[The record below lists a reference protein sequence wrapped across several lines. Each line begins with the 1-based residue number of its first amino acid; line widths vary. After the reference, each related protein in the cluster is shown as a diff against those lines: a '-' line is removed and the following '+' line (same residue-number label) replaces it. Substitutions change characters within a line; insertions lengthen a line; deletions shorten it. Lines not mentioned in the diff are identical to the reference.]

1 MQKKKKSEKQN
12 RFVRIY
18 NYYVYKGLISYVS
31 GSIKKII
38 IPVVVIVLGL
48 FLLERYVIDIDTA
61 FEKFSATFSIYS
73 IFASFLITESLLG
86 LVPPELYII
95 WAGKSE
101 MPWVFLS
108 ILAILSYL
116 GGIVSYFI
124 GRGISLFKKIQAY
137 TENKIGKHIN
147 DLRKWG
153 GTLIVVSALFPIP
166 FSAVCMAA
174 GIIKY
179 DFKMLVLLG
188 LFRLTRFY
196 IYGIAV
202 FNVL

>member
-1 MQKKKKSEKQN
+1 MQKKKKSDKQN

-18 NYYVYKGLISYVS
+18 NYYVYKGLIAYVTS
-31 GSIKKII
+31 SIRKII
-38 IPVVVIVLGL
+38 IPLVIVIVAL
-48 FLLERYVIDIDTA
+48 FLLERYVLDIDTA
-61 FEKFSATFSIYS
+61 FDRFSATFSVYS
-73 IFASFLITESLLG
+73 IFGSFLITESLLG

-101 MPWVFLS
+101 MPWVYLT
-108 ILAILSYL
+108 ILAILSYF

-124 GRGISLFKKIQAY
+124 GRGISMFKKIQEY
-137 TENKIGKHIN
+137 TENKIGKHIS

-179 DFKMLVLLG
+179 NFRMLLLLG
-188 LFRLTRFY
+188 LFRLARFY
-196 IYGIAV
+196 IYGVAV